1 MYNEIKR
8 DSVEEGKSPT
18 EKLDFYL
25 GIADFKVERYEEEED
40 GTAVD
45 KHYEATLRI
54 MPEGSREIEEHALVV
69 NGTHRESGWKIYLM
83 NYDRQTESAVQ
94 LMLKRDPGEFI
105 SLGGIWLTIAGS
117 VVMCLLRKREGGEK
131 A

>member
-1 MYNEIKR
+1 
-8 DSVEEGKSPT
+8 
-18 EKLDFYL
+18 
-25 GIADFKVERYEEEED
+25 
-40 GTAVD
+40 
-45 KHYEATLRI
+45 
-54 MPEGSREIEEHALVV
+54 
-69 NGTHRESGWKIYLM
+69 M